1 MSKAFESK
9 NSDGQSLVPVINI
22 MLGENLIGAE
32 IGVFRAHT
40 FCTLLSCCP
49 SIETLYGIDSYKPYD
64 DCILIGPYT
73 GKPAYSVNVEQIATI
88 REAALRNIQSLAP
101 LIKDKAVLIEEDS
114 TVALSSFLDESL
126 DFVFIDTY
134 MTREQAAQ
142 DLEQWYPKV
151 KKGGLFSG
159 HDWTGRVIREEVN
172 AFREKRGIT
181 EKLCTFDN
189 TWMWIK

>member
-9 NSDGQSLVPVINI
+9 GSDGQSLVPVIN
-22 MLGENLIGAE
+22 MLLGEHLVGAE

-64 DCILIGPYT
+64 DCIVIGPYT
-73 GKPAYSVNVEQIATI
+73 GKPVYSVNTEQIASI
-88 REAALRNIQSLAP
+88 REAALRNIQSLSP
-101 LIKDKAVLIEEDS
+101 TTRDKAVLIEEDS
-114 TVALSSFLDESL
+114 TVALSSFLDDSL

-159 HDWTGRVIREEVN
+159 HDWTGQVIREEVN
-172 AFREKRGIT
+172 AFRAKHNIA